1 MKYPPTIRAVV
12 RDHLDCACSATQ
24 SKSEALIGDLEA
36 REVLVSGLASLRGAI
51 DAIGLESELRE
62 IAREELNLETLETRK
77 ADGLDFSAQAVWSI
91 KSALERA
98 FYAGV
103 AAGVNAQTECTRNV
117 GKINTDAD
125 AWRHAHEGGAP

>member
-1 MKYPPTIRAVV
+1 MTYPPSIRAVV

-36 REVLVSGLASLRGAI
+36 REVLVSGLASLQGAI

-62 IAREELNLETLETRK
+62 IAREELDLETLETRK
-77 ADGLDFSAQAVWSI
+77 SDSLDFREQSAWSI

-103 AAGVNAQTECTRNV
+103 AAGAKAQLEIAQ
-117 GKINTDAD
+117 KD
-125 AWRHAHEGGAP
+125 GAR